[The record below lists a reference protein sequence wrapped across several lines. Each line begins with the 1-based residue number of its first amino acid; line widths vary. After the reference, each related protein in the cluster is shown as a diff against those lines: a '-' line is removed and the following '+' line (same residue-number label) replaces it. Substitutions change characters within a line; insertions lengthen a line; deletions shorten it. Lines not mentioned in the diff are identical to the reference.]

1 MKKIRDNT
9 IKLNQYL
16 KLMGIVPTG
25 GQAKLMIQGGDV
37 QVNGMLETRRGRRLV
52 PGDKVTIE
60 GKTLEVNLDNNEDQ
74 DVVIDFPEQIE

>member
-1 MKKIRDNT
+1 MKIRDNT

-37 QVNGMLETRRGRRLV
+37 QVNGMLETRRGRRLI
-52 PGDKVTIE
+52 PGDKITIE
-60 GKTLEVNLDNNEDQ
+60 GQTFEVNLDNNENQ
-74 DVVIDFPEQIE
+74 AIDFSEQIE